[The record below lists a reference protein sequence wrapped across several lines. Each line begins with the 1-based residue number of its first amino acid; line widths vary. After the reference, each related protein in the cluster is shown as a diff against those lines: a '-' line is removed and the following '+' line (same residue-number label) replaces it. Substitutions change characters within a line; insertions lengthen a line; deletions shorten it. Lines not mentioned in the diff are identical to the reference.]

1 MVEIR
6 FKGVNR
12 HDHPVGVAAVTAL
25 NGRFRR
31 SNDGFLGECDDLI
44 REAG

>member
-25 NGRFRR
+25 NGWFWRP
-31 SNDGFLGECDDLI
+31 NDGFLSKRYNFV
-44 REAG
+44 REVG